1 MVGTCRGF
9 GPSPL
14 CHARHTDEPYKGER
28 GLVMV
33 TWEECPQPNRNE
45 KEAIKQRVLE
55 ELLSGRWP
63 VLTVQDCTAE
73 ETTRA

>member
-1 MVGTCRGF
+1 
-9 GPSPL
+9 
-14 CHARHTDEPYKGER
+14 
-28 GLVMV
+28 MV